1 MFVFFLCCHWLPSS
15 GARASTL
22 FGWCSEWILLNGSFF
37 YECIRYGGR
46 ISGLEL
52 SQQNRCEIRNFTRTC
67 CGLWLILLPQEL
79 LWCDTYVWSQRRHC
93 EICYGDERSTGKR
106 LSLLFLHQMTHELV
120 PRETCVHPFLSQAF
134 QVRKLALDSM
144 SRPIP
149 ENLQIHAWGG
159 LSGPCSRIVC
169 TIRWSL
175 LYRSW
180 RWVPAQLELSGVHG
194 VMWAFGMCCGSSKFH
209 STRFHSILSFIGQG
223 SNLPLLHHAF
233 F

>member
-37 YECIRYGGR
+37 YKFIRYGGR

-52 SQQNRCEIRNFTRTC
+52 SQQNRCEIRNFTCTC
-67 CGLWLILLPQEL
+67 SGLWLIFLPQEL

-106 LSLLFLHQMTHELV
+106 FSLLFLYQMTHEPV

-194 VMWAFGMCCGSSKFH
+194 VIWAFGMCCGSSKFH

>member
-52 SQQNRCEIRNFTRTC
+52 SQQNRCEICSFTRTC
-67 CGLWLILLPQEL
+67 CGLWLNLLPQEL
-79 LWCDTYVWSQRRHC
+79 LRCDTYVWSQRRHC

-134 QVRKLALDSM
+134 QVRKLVLDSM
-144 SRPIP
+144 PRPIP

-194 VMWAFGMCCGSSKFH
+194 VIWAFGMCFGSSKFH
-209 STRFHSILSFIGQG
+209 STCFHSILSSIGQG